1 MTVGESI
8 RKARESRSYSRR
20 QVSIK
25 TRIPYATLV
34 SWERN
39 ISNPTIELLTI
50 LADSYDMTID
60 ELIGR
65 KKKDGVE
72 QSRKS

>member
-25 TRIPYATLV
+25 THIPYATLV